1 MRSGVRIPQ
10 GALYEKSH
18 RQTDCAGAGCNIAA
32 ERWPDG
38 RLGSVAPTQNEIDN
52 GFMRLALEQAHLAPA
67 HDDVPVGAIAV
78 SAGDIV
84 YSAHNERELRSDPTA
99 HAEIVCLRGAARRLA
114 RWRLSGVTLYSTVE
128 PCPMCAGALV
138 AARVQRLVYG
148 APDVLGGA
156 AWSIYNIVQDPRLMH
171 RCELTSGV
179 LREECAAV
187 IQAFF
192 EKKRQPVQ
200 FL

>member
-1 MRSGVRIPQ
+1 MAVPP
-10 GALYEKSH
+10 H
-18 RQTDCAGAGCNIAA
+18 
-32 ERWPDG
+32 PDPKNAD
-38 RLGSVAPTQNEIDN
+38 RD
-52 GFMRLALEQAHLAPA
+52 FMRLALEEAQLALA

-78 SAGDIV
+78 ADGDILHC
-84 YSAHNERELRSDPTA
+84 AHNERELRGDPTA
-99 HAEIVCLRGAARRLA
+99 HAEILCLRGAAKRMG
-114 RWRLSGVTLYSTVE
+114 RWRLSEVTLYTTVE

-138 AARVQRLVYG
+138 AARVKRVVYG